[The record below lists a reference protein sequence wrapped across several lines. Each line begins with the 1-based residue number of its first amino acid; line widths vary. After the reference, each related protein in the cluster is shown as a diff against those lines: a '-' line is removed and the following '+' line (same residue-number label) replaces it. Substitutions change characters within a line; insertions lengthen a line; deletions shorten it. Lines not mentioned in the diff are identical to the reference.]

1 MERGG
6 TGGFGHVR
14 HFSDHLVERSGGR
27 SIFVDVRRVEK
38 IFSGALEV
46 VLSAE
51 RIEKTGRGTEVGDCG
66 ALVTC

>member
-6 TGGFGHVR
+6 PGGFGHVR
-14 HFSDHLVERSGGR
+14 HFSNHLVERSGIG
-27 SIFVDVRRVEK
+27 SIFVDVRRVEE
-38 IFSGALEV
+38 ILSGAFEI
-46 VLSAE
+46 VLGAE